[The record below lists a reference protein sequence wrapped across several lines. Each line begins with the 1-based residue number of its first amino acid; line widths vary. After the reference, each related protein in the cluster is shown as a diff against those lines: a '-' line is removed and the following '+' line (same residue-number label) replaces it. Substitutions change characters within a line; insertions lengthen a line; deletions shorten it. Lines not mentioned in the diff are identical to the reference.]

1 MKAKKEKSMYDY
13 IIVGAGSAGC
23 VLANCLTEDPTT
35 TVLLLEAG
43 LDQRHGLRFAVD
55 VCRELAGLLLKKCFK
70 DECQQDVIERM
81 KRLDLQASLV
91 YTLLYRP
98 QERQYDARFLEK
110 RLVVHL
116 IPFQVAFSR
125 LGRVLERRMASMCLT
140 KDAHSRRAVCL

>member
-1 MKAKKEKSMYDY
+1 MLLFWTWLP
-13 IIVGAGSAGC
+13 GC
-23 VLANCLTEDPTT
+23 
-35 TVLLLEAG
+35 
-43 LDQRHGLRFAVD
+43 
-55 VCRELAGLLLKKCFK
+55 
-70 DECQQDVIERM
+70 

-98 QERQYDARFLEK
+98 QERQHHALFLEN

-140 KDAHSRRAVCL
+140 KDAHSRRAVRL